1 MWCVM
6 CTCRRCVCGPWPC
19 SERKS
24 CQLCPGAVGQ
34 PCLPEDTCIYVLG
47 SSPHLCSLKYLTQK
61 TSTELLAPPSRTRAS
76 KHRPVPHRACLL
88 GAPGLV
94 ARVSTRSSHGQS
106 RSVRHGPGPRCV
118 HACVYLY
125 VCVCVCWLLAGTS
138 CWREREAK
146 GHTAEEVATSSP
158 LHTSRHPR
166 PPLLGHKLAEGPS
179 HRPPHLITC
188 IAGSGTT
195 YQTPLAPTSPR
206 ADACEV
212 STEPWPEDVR
222 ALCSTCLVSSGGCVS
237 DALGWFPAH
246 ELAHLFMWR
255 SHVWPHGCTLIVL
268 ASGPGLARSQ
278 AS

>member
-1 MWCVM
+1 MLAMCMWCVM

-76 KHRPVPHRACLL
+76 KHRPVPRRACLL

-106 RSVRHGPGPRCV
+106 RSVRRGPGPRCV
-118 HACVYLY
+118 HACVYL
-125 VCVCVCWLLAGTS
+125 CVCVCWLLAGTS

-158 LHTSRHPR
+158 LHTSRHPGHPFWVTNWQR
-166 PPLLGHKLAEGPS
+166 GRVTVPHTSSRVLLGLAQPTKHPS
-179 HRPPHLITC
+179 LPPHREL
-188 IAGSGTT
+188 
-195 YQTPLAPTSPR
+195 TPARCPR
-206 ADACEV
+206 
-212 STEPWPEDVR
+212 S
-222 ALCSTCLVSSGGCVS
+222 
-237 DALGWFPAH
+237 
-246 ELAHLFMWR
+246 
-255 SHVWPHGCTLIVL
+255 
-268 ASGPGLARSQ
+268 PGLKT
-278 AS
+278 